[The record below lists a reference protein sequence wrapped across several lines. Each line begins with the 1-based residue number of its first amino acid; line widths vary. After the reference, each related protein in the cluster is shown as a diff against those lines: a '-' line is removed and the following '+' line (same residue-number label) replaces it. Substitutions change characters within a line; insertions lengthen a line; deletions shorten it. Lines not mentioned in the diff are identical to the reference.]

1 MRDTAT
7 LQPLGTTLLR
17 KMFLIVTTLVVTIFA
32 YLAFTAPVSAE
43 TNYDATWA
51 QGSLTYKG
59 NTYTGPTAPIE
70 GHDIP
75 DGSHLYSYFENSG
88 NKWHVIYFPPDTDFS
103 TVKEGTYVTYN
114 RVNGIPSDKS
124 SPQTITIDPST
135 SAEANRPTDEASTS
149 CKIDGVGWFVCSGT
163 NFLASGMDWVFHTL
177 AGFVEVRPLATESN
191 SVMHRVWDIMRSFA
205 NVAFV
210 IAFIIIIYS
219 QLTSFGVSNYGIK
232 KLLPRLI
239 LAAIFVNISYWICVV
254 AIDISNILGDSLQRV
269 FMNLRD
275 MVLGEGGGNGWQL
288 VSWEAVASFILS
300 GGAAAGAAASGL
312 FLASTTLGAFSVGG
326 VALLLVP
333 ILLGA
338 FMTVLVVLFILAAR
352 QAIITLLVIIAPL
365 AMVAFLLPN
374 TEKWFEK
381 WRSLFM
387 TMLIF
392 FPAFSLVFGAAQF
405 AGLMIIQNADDIN
418 TILLGMAVQIAPLAI
433 TPLLLKLSGS
443 LLSKVAGIINDPSRG
458 LKDRAKNWS
467 RERLDQNR
475 VNNLAKTREMAKAG
489 TLKRRHAVRRVAMNA
504 DTRKRVR
511 EGQKSVSESAS
522 DNYFNDSKAGHVLDD
537 AKREVEREKNRVHS
551 VHESHWNI
559 KAKIDPESL
568 EKELEV
574 RITADEANLSKAKL
588 DSVYEEIKAGNSTHM
603 ANVLNGRR
611 ELPKEVTDD
620 TDKATARRIDMLN
633 RAADTT
639 THLAIEGMRKNEAD
653 RKQRSNTSNMLHK
666 NVKTVDGKSILE
678 YAAGVGSTDML
689 EADTVA
695 KVRKEF
701 VENRD
706 AQSQLMA
713 HYKLNSEQY
722 QDLALKQAD
731 VTIVDSSGVSHTFK
745 KDDDYT
751 VEAALEQQK
760 VAASFGDKLKL
771 VEASGKGGIL
781 YEHRDTI
788 QDIAKSMTGAA
799 PFANDKSLNAVIKGE
814 YKGRESTIYHSIRQI
829 YEGRIK
835 SEAVS
840 TANNAA
846 MEIIYD
852 AGKNKSAIENFFN
865 TTVDDPTKSAAQRA
879 ELKTKFYEKMD
890 ANYEEL
896 KHQAYDILNEPT
908 LRKNANKELLEV
920 LEKNQEAR

>member
-1 MRDTAT
+1 MRDSAT

-17 KMFLIVTTLVVTIFA
+17 KMFLIVTTLVVMIFS
-32 YLAFTAPVSAE
+32 YLALSHPVSAV
-43 TNYDATWA
+43 TTYDATWA
-51 QGSLTYKG
+51 EGSLTYKG
-59 NTYTGPTAPIE
+59 NTYTGPTAPVE

-75 DGSHLYSYFENSG
+75 DGSHLYSYLEDNGS
-88 NKWHVIYFPPDTDFS
+88 KWNVIYFPADTDFT
-103 TVKEGTYVTYN
+103 TVKEGTFVTYT
-114 RVNGIPSDKS
+114 RINGLPSNKS
-124 SPQTITIDPST
+124 TPQTITIDPST
-135 SAEANRPTDEASTS
+135 GDEANRPTDETSTS

-163 NFLASGMDWVFHTL
+163 NFLASGMDWVFHIL
-177 AGFVEVRPLATESN
+177 AGFVEVRPLSTESN

-239 LAAIFVNISYWICVV
+239 LAAIFVNVSYWICVV
-254 AIDISNILGDSLQRV
+254 AIDISNILGDSLQKV

-275 MVLGEGGGNGWQL
+275 MVVGSGGGNGWQL
-288 VSWEAVASFILS
+288 VSWESVASFILS
-300 GGAAAGAAASGL
+300 GGAIIGAGVTGL
-312 FLASTTLGAFSVGG
+312 YLASTTLAAFSVGG
-326 VALLLVP
+326 VALLLAP

-338 FMTVLVVLFILAAR
+338 FLTVLVVLFILAAR

-365 AMVAFLLPN
+365 AMVAYLLPN
-374 TEKWFEK
+374 TEKWFDK
-381 WRSLFM
+381 WRGLFM

-443 LLSKVAGIINDPSRG
+443 LLGKVAGIINDPSRG
-458 LKDRAKNWS
+458 FKDRAKNWS
-467 RERLDQNR
+467 RERLEQNR
-475 VNNLAKTREMAKAG
+475 AKNLAQTREMAKKG
-489 TLKRRHAVRRVAMNA
+489 TLGRRHVMRRTAMNA

-511 EGQKSVSESAS
+511 EGQKSVHESAS
-522 DNYFNDSKAGHVLDD
+522 DNFFNDSSSGHLLDT
-537 AKREVEREKNRVHS
+537 AKREVEREKNRIHNT
-551 VHESHWNI
+551 HESHWNI

-574 RITADEANLSKAKL
+574 RITADEANLSKARL
-588 DSVYEEIKAGNSTHM
+588 DSVYEEIKAGNSAHFEQIHGYNHPNTGPQENSD
-603 ANVLNGRR
+603 A
-611 ELPKEVTDD
+611 
-620 TDKATARRIDMLN
+620 ARRIELLN

-639 THLAIEGMRKNEAD
+639 AYLAVEGMRKNEAD
-653 RKQRSNTSNMLHK
+653 RKQRSNVSNMLHK
-666 NVKTVDGKSILE
+666 NEEMVDGKNILE
-678 YAAGVGSTDML
+678 YAAGIGNPNML
-689 EADTVA
+689 EADTVS

-713 HYKLNSEQY
+713 HYKLDSEQY
-722 QDLALKQAD
+722 QDLALKKKD
-731 VTIVDSSGVSHTFK
+731 VTITDSAGVSHTFK
-745 KDDDYT
+745 KDDDYA

-760 VAASFGDKLKL
+760 VAASFSQKLAI

-781 YEHRDTI
+781 YNHRDTV
-788 QDIAKSMTGAA
+788 QDVAKSMTGAA

-814 YKGRESTIYHSIRQI
+814 YKGRESTVYHSIRQI

-846 MEIIYD
+846 MDIIYD
-852 AGKNKSAIENFFN
+852 AGKDKTAIENFFK
-865 TTVDDPTKSAAQRA
+865 TTIDNPAASTAERA
-879 ELKTKFYEKMD
+879 KLKQDFYKKME
-890 ANYEEL
+890 ANYSEL
-896 KHQAYDILNEPT
+896 KHQAFDILHEPT

-920 LEKNQEAR
+920 LEKNQLPRRK